1 MFWHPFYTFT
11 DDAGYVPPV
20 VVPTATV
27 TPAGEGGGRK
37 RKRTV
42 LIGDKTY
49 KVNSLRDVEFLLKR
63 LVRQGAVEVPKPV
76 KARKKVVDRVTADV
90 VAEAPVAVPMAS
102 VEVDWTP
109 LIQQLEAQDRAYAEV
124 LLKVL
129 ARQEEDDIETLLLLI
144 H

>member
-1 MFWHPFYTFT
+1 MFWHPYYTFT

-20 VVPTATV
+20 VETTTV
-27 TPAGEGGGRK
+27 TPAGEGGKKKRK
-37 RKRTV
+37 RKV
-42 LIGDKTY
+42 LVGDRMY
-49 KVNSLRDVEFLLKR
+49 EVNSLRDVEFLLKR
-63 LVRQGAVEVPKPV
+63 IVRQEATEVLKPA
-76 KARKKVVDRVTADV
+76 KARKKVVDRVSADV

-124 LLKVL
+124 LMKVL
-129 ARQEEDDIETLLLLI
+129 ARQEEDDIETILLML